1 MGASA
6 EFVVFDCDGTL
17 VDSQS
22 TIVTTMKRAFSDQ
35 GLAPPEAGAIR
46 HQIGLSLDR
55 AVINLAPDLGAEGL
69 VQLVAGYRRAFNARS
84 LEEAISEP
92 LFDGVVETLDRLD
105 SAEVLSGVA
114 TGKSL
119 KGLRATLSRHGLEGR
134 FVTLQTADQ
143 GPGKPHPAMLERAMA
158 EAGSEAALTC
168 MVGDTT
174 FDMEMARAAGVRA
187 IGVSW
192 GYHLVADLRAA
203 GAESIIDD
211 LRELPAEIGLETN

>member
-1 MGASA
+1 
-6 EFVVFDCDGTL
+6 
-17 VDSQS
+17 
-22 TIVTTMKRAFSDQ
+22 
-35 GLAPPEAGAIR
+35 
-46 HQIGLSLDR
+46 
-55 AVINLAPDLGAEGL
+55 
-69 VQLVAGYRRAFNARS
+69 
-84 LEEAISEP
+84 
-92 LFDGVVETLDRLD
+92 
-105 SAEVLSGVA
+105 
-114 TGKSL
+114 
-119 KGLRATLSRHGLEGR
+119 
-134 FVTLQTADQ
+134 
-143 GPGKPHPAMLERAMA
+143 MLERAIA